1 MARANIQGLGETLD
15 TLKKMA
21 PEYAKQARKEIREA
35 VKPMQADA
43 KSRIPGGPP
52 LSRWSTTQRQGIPAW
67 SSSGAKRAIGIRQKR
82 QRVRNA
88 GGRIVLIRLIQ
99 NDGGGVVFDSAGRKN
114 SGSNFAANLSSKYAS
129 ASRSMWPA
137 AEANMN
143 GVVKSLEDARERM
156 EDVINRELRRR

>member
-43 KSRIPGGPP
+43 KSRIPAGPP
-52 LSRWSTTQRQGIPAW
+52 LSRWSTTQRQGIPPW
-67 SSSGAKRAIGIRQKR
+67 NSSSAKRKIGIRIKR

-88 GGRIVLIRLIQ
+88 AGRIVLVRLIQ
-99 NDGGGVVFDSAGRKN
+99 NDGGGVVFDSAGRQN
-114 SGSNFAANLSSKYAS
+114 PGSRFAQNLSSKYS
-129 ASRSMWPA
+129 GASRSMWPA
-137 AEANMN
+137 AEANMD
-143 GVVKSLEDARERM
+143 GVVKSLEDARGRM